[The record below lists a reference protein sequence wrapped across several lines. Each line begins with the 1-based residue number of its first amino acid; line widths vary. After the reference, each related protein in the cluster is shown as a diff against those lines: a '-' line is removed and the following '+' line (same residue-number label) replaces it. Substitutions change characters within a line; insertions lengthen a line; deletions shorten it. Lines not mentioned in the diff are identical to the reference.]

1 MDTYVAFTS
10 KLLWIVLQR
19 TLGYTCL
26 SQFCFLQGIYLEVV
40 LLCGMVVLFLV
51 FKGIS
56 ILSSIVAVSIYIPTS
71 NTRVFPFL
79 HTFSRTC
86 LWIFFDD
93 GHSDW
98 YDVISHCSF
107 DLHCS
112 NNEWCWTYLCVFI
125 SHPYVFFEECLF
137 RSIVH
142 FLILFFLCLVL
153 SCMNCLYILEINPLS
168 VVLFAVIFSHSKG
181 CIFTL
186 F

>member
-26 SQFCFLQGIYLEVV
+26 SQFWFLQGIYLEVV

-56 ILSSIVAVSIYIPTS
+56 ILSSIVAVSIYIPTG

-86 LWIFFDD
+86 CLWIFFFFLMMAILT
-93 GHSDW
+93 GMMWYIIVVLICIALIMSDVEHIFMCLLAIHMSSLKNVYLGLLPTFW
-98 YDVISHCSF
+98 FCSF
-107 DLHCS
+107 SSIELY
-112 NNEWCWTYLCVFI
+112 ELLVYLG
-125 SHPYVFFEECLF
+125 
-137 RSIVH
+137 
-142 FLILFFLCLVL
+142 
-153 SCMNCLYILEINPLS
+153 N
-168 VVLFAVIFSHSKG
+168 
-181 CIFTL
+181 
-186 F
+186 